1 MDFVKLDYAAFS
13 GTCIRQWMNI
23 VILCVATL
31 LQVHDTKGKL
41 VEAACRMKARNMIGK
56 MLTVMYHKDKF
67 KYQYVL
73 CEFALVHKVCAI
85 KTSMEK

>member
-41 VEAACRMKARNMIGK
+41 VEASCRMKARNTI
-56 MLTVMYHKDKF
+56 
-67 KYQYVL
+67 
-73 CEFALVHKVCAI
+73 
-85 KTSMEK
+85 EKNVNGDVSRSQIS